1 MALKITRAD
10 SSHYQYFKAE
20 ILEHGAGYIVS
31 NANSIVGL
39 FSFLMEGDHAK
50 LNFTFVFDNEAIKLA
65 VQTFLEDHPKIETI
79 QYMGNQN
86 LTKVGFKQKVYKR
99 R

>member
-20 ILEHGAGYIVS
+20 ILEQGTGYIVS

-86 LTKVGFKQKVYKR
+86 LTKVGFKQKVYIR

>member
-10 SSHYQYFKAE
+10 ASHYQYFKPE
-20 ILEHGAGYIVS
+20 ILAQGAGYIVS

-39 FSFLMEGDHAK
+39 FSFLPEGNKAE

-99 R
+99 S